1 MLDCVEMWSFLLLVF
16 VSVLN
21 TESAHAE
28 PVKVRTP
35 EAGVRG
41 FLALS
46 ATNGEALAHGALTQT
61 LRRGLVDSRLTFNFK
76 DGSLY
81 DETVV
86 FSQKDVFALVSYRL
100 LQQGPSFPGVA
111 DVSFERASG
120 RYKARI
126 KEKDKEEQTLEGRL
140 DLPPDLYNGMTSVLL
155 RNLAPGQVVQAHMLA
170 FTPKPRV
177 LKTELKPEGSD
188 RFFIGASS
196 HPATRYLV
204 DLEIGGMMGV
214 LASVVGKEPPDLRYW
229 ITEGPPRAFVK
240 FEGPFYLNGPV
251 WRIELTAPRW
261 PK

>member
-1 MLDCVEMWSFLLLVF
+1 MWPFLLLVF
-16 VSVLN
+16 FSILL
-21 TESAHAE
+21 TDAAHAE
-28 PVKVRTP
+28 PIKVRTP
-35 EAGVRG
+35 EGGARG

-46 ATNGEALAHGALTQT
+46 ATNGETLAHGGLVQT
-61 LRRGLVDSRLTFNFK
+61 LRRGLVDSRLTFHFK

-86 FSQKDVFALVSYRL
+86 FSQKDVFTLVSYRL

-120 RYKARI
+120 RYKARL

-140 DLPPDLYNGMTSVLL
+140 DLPPDLYNGMASILLKNLSPEQSV
-155 RNLAPGQVVQAHMLA
+155 RGHMLA
-170 FTPKPRV
+170 FTPKPRL
-177 LKTELKPEGSD
+177 LKMELKPEGAD
-188 RFFIGASS
+188 KFLIGASS

-229 ITEGPPRAFVK
+229 ITPGPQRAFVK